1 MITMTDDISDIK
13 NTLEAIRSESYADLP
28 TGLVNDLVQIEYD
41 TLEDREESLQRVRK
55 RVEESLSEDN

>member
-1 MITMTDDISDIK
+1 MTDDISDIK

>member
-13 NTLEAIRSESYADLP
+13 DTLEAIRTESYTDLP

-55 RVEESLSEDN
+55 RVEDSLSEDN

>member
-1 MITMTDDISDIK
+1 MTDDISDIK
-13 NTLEAIRSESYADLP
+13 DTLEAIRTESYTDLP

-55 RVEESLSEDN
+55 RVEDSLSEDN